1 MKPVERAE
9 ILDYVTYEEQRPAIQ
24 AAAIAAKKLRR
35 VVVAECLT
43 FLFENPETIRYQILE
58 MVRTERMVRERD
70 ILHEIET
77 YNELLGQHGELGVT
91 LLVGLESPAE
101 RDEKLRRWTALP
113 RYLYVRMADG
123 SRVQARWDERQISHD
138 RLSSVQYLRFAVSGQ
153 APVACGID
161 YGGELV
167 GETELT
173 PAQRAAL
180 AGDLGATGAS

>member
-9 ILDYVTYEEQRPAIQ
+9 ILDFVTYEEQRPAIQ

-43 FLFENPETIRYQILE
+43 FLFESHETIRYQILE

-70 ILHEIET
+70 ILHELET
-77 YNELLGQHGELGVT
+77 YNELLGQGGELGVT
-91 LLVGLESPAE
+91 LLVGLESPVE

-113 RYLYVRMADG
+113 RHLYVRMADG
-123 SRVQARWDERQISHD
+123 TQVRARWDERQISHE
-138 RLSSVQYLRFAVSGQ
+138 RLSSVQYLRFAVDGQ

-161 YGGELV
+161 FAGELV
-167 GETELT
+167 GETMLT
-173 PAQRAAL
+173 PEQRAAI
-180 AGDLGATGAS
+180 AGDLEWTPAS